1 MTNKDPKKKVGIA
14 YITFIILTIFISI
27 LVYVNPFE
35 HNDKT
40 NILIAT
46 IAIIVVVGANILNLL
61 TPNTAE
67 ERRTV

>member
-1 MTNKDPKKKVGIA
+1 MTNKDAKKKVGIA
-14 YITFIILTIFISI
+14 YVSFVILTIFIST

-35 HNDKT
+35 HSDKI

-61 TPNTAE
+61 KPNTTE
-67 ERRTV
+67 E